1 MTELIEQGKK
11 RRNEIITLAHQEGE
25 QEKARILEQGRAEL
39 EGERQKLRRE
49 LQADM
54 ADAVIQSA
62 QKLISKNL
70 DSETNRALVDQ
81 MISEL

>member
-1 MTELIEQGKK
+1 MSKAKK

>member
-1 MTELIEQGKK
+1 
-11 RRNEIITLAHQEGE
+11 
-25 QEKARILEQGRAEL
+25 
-39 EGERQKLRRE
+39 
-49 LQADM
+49 DM

-70 DSETNRALVDQ
+70 DSATNRALVDQ